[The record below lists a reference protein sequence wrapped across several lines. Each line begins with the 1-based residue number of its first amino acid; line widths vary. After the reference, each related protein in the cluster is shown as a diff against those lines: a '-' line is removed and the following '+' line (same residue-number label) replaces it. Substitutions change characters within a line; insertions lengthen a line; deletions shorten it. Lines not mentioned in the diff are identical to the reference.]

1 MSLNQVSIG
10 ARIAA
15 LSAVLLLITLLVGG
29 LAWMAMRNSTHHI
42 EQAHEMS
49 QEHARAIDLARSA
62 QVSFKIQIQEWKN
75 TLLRSHQ
82 AEAHE
87 KYRKAFEKEGGE
99 VAARLTELEAL
110 YGQLGLDTAPVKASR
125 ESLAALQQTYLA
137 ALQGFDLANP
147 GESARTVDKLVKG
160 KDREP
165 TTQLDKLVTTVF
177 DLSQQRQLPA
187 REAPQAAAEQVLAG
201 IAALV
206 LIGLAVGTAV
216 SWLILR
222 SITRPLGEVLQ
233 AAADVAAGRLDRQL
247 NARGRDELSHLVA
260 TVIRMNDSLRGVVSQ
275 VRTSAETVAHASSEI
290 AVGNQDLSMRT
301 EQQASRLQETAASV
315 EQLNV
320 GVQQS
325 AQNADLAGQL
335 ADQAT
340 AVAERGGSVVAQVVD
355 TMGEINASSRKIAD
369 IIGVID
375 GIAFQTN
382 ILALNAAVEAARA
395 GENGRGFAVVA
406 SEVRALAQRSATAA
420 REIKDLIQGSV
431 SNVERGNG
439 LVAEAGQTIQ
449 DAVEAVRRV
458 QQVVAEITSSAREQA
473 TGIGQI
479 SEAVSAIDE
488 TMQQNAAMVEEAAA
502 AAASLRQQSESLRG
516 AVAFFQV

>member
-10 ARIAA
+10 TRIAA
-15 LSAVLLLITLLVGG
+15 LAALLLLITLLVGG
-29 LAWMAMRNSTHHI
+29 LGWMAMRNSAHHI
-42 EQAHEMS
+42 EQAHAMS
-49 QEHARAIDLARSA
+49 QEHAHAIDLARSA
-62 QVSFKIQIQEWKN
+62 QVSFKIQVQEWKN
-75 TLLRSHQ
+75 LLLRSHQ
-82 AEAHE
+82 SEAHD
-87 KYRKAFEKEGGE
+87 KYRKAFEKEGAE
-99 VAARLTELEAL
+99 VAARLTELETL
-110 YGQLGLDTAPVKASR
+110 YGQMGLDTAPVKASR
-125 ESLAALQQTYLA
+125 ESLAALQQSYLA
-137 ALQGFDLANP
+137 ALKGFDLADP
-147 GESARTVDKLVKG
+147 SGSAQAVDKAVKG
-160 KDREP
+160 RDREP
-165 TTQLDKLVTTVF
+165 TAQLDKLVAAVF
-177 DLSQQRQLPA
+177 ELSQQRQA
-187 REAPQAAAEQVLAG
+187 SAQAAAQAATAQVLSG
-201 IAALV
+201 IGVLLV
-206 LIGLAVGTAV
+206 IGLAVGSAA

-247 NARGRDELSHLVA
+247 NAQGRDELSHLVA
-260 TVIRMNDSLRGVVSQ
+260 TVIRMNESLRGVVTQ
-275 VRTSAETVAHASSEI
+275 VRTSAETVAHASHEI
-290 AVGNQDLSMRT
+290 AVGNQDLSLRT

-315 EQLNV
+315 EQLSA

-325 AQNADLAGQL
+325 ASHAAQAGQL

-340 AVAERGGSVVAQVVD
+340 VVAERGGAVVGQVVE
-355 TMGEINASSRKIAD
+355 TMGAIHASSRKIAD

-395 GENGRGFAVVA
+395 GEQGRGFAVVA

-431 SNVERGNG
+431 SSVERGNG
-439 LVAEAGQTIQ
+439 LVAEAGQTIL

-458 QQVVAEITSSAREQA
+458 QQVVAEISTSAREQA
-473 TGIGQI
+473 SGIGQI

>member
-15 LSAVLLLITLLVGG
+15 LATLLLLITALVGG
-29 LAWMAMRNSTHHI
+29 LGWMAMRHST
-42 EQAHEMS
+42 QQVDRAHAMS

-62 QVSFKIQIQEWKN
+62 QVGFKIQIQEWKN
-75 TLLRSHQ
+75 LLLRSHQ
-82 AEAHE
+82 PEAHD
-87 KYRKAFEKEGGE
+87 KYRQAFVKEGAE
-99 VAARLTELEAL
+99 VSARLGELETL
-110 YGQLGLDTAPVKASR
+110 YGQMGLDPAPVKASR
-125 ESLAALQQTYLA
+125 DSLAGLQQAYLE
-137 ALQGFDLANP
+137 ALRSFDLADAA
-147 GESARTVDKLVKG
+147 GSAQVVDKLVKG
-160 KDREP
+160 KDRAP
-165 TTQLDKLVTTVF
+165 TAELDKLVLAVF
-177 DLSQQRQLPA
+177 DLSQQRQAQAL
-187 REAPQAAAEQVLAG
+187 EAAHAAAAKVLGG
-201 IAALV
+201 IAALLV
-206 LIGLAVGTAV
+206 AGLLVGATA
-216 SWLILR
+216 SWFILR
-222 SITRPLGEVLQ
+222 SITRPLNEVVL

-247 NARGRDELSHLVA
+247 TAQGRDELSHLVA
-260 TVIRMNDSLRGVVSQ
+260 AVIRMNDSLRGVVSQ
-275 VRTSAETVAHASSEI
+275 VRDAAETVAHASSEI
-290 AVGNQDLSMRT
+290 ALGNQDLSTRT

-315 EQLNV
+315 EQLSA
-320 GVQQS
+320 GV
-325 AQNADLAGQL
+325 AQAAGHAAQAGQL
-335 ADQAT
+335 VDQAT
-340 AVAERGGSVVAQVVD
+340 AVAERGGAVVGQVVE
-355 TMGEINASSRKIAD
+355 TMGEIHASSRKIAD

-431 SNVERGNG
+431 HNVERGNG

-449 DAVEAVRRV
+449 DAVDAVRRV
-458 QQVVAEITSSAREQA
+458 QQVVAEIGSSAREQA

-479 SEAVSAIDE
+479 NEAVSAIDE

>member
-1 MSLNQVSIG
+1 M
-10 ARIAA
+10 
-15 LSAVLLLITLLVGG
+15 
-29 LAWMAMRNSTHHI
+29 
-42 EQAHEMS
+42 
-49 QEHARAIDLARSA
+49 
-62 QVSFKIQIQEWKN
+62 
-75 TLLRSHQ
+75 
-82 AEAHE
+82 
-87 KYRKAFEKEGGE
+87 
-99 VAARLTELEAL
+99 
-110 YGQLGLDTAPVKASR
+110 
-125 ESLAALQQTYLA
+125 
-137 ALQGFDLANP
+137 
-147 GESARTVDKLVKG
+147 VDKAVKG

-165 TTQLDKLVTTVF
+165 TAQLDKLVAAVF
-177 DLSQQRQLPA
+177 ELSQQRELAAQERA
-187 REAPQAAAEQVLAG
+187 QAASSQVLSG
-201 IAALV
+201 IALLLA
-206 LIGLAVGTAV
+206 IGLAVGAAA

-222 SITRPLGEVLQ
+222 SITRPLSEVLH

-247 NARGRDELSHLVA
+247 NAQGRDELSHLVS
-260 TVIRMNDSLRGVVSQ
+260 TVIRMNESLRGVVSQ

-290 AVGNQDLSMRT
+290 ALGNQDLSLRT

-315 EQLNV
+315 EQLSA

-325 AQNADLAGQL
+325 ASHAAQAGQL

-340 AVAERGGSVVAQVVD
+340 VVAERGGAVVGQVVE
-355 TMGEINASSRKIAD
+355 TMGAIHASSRKIAD
-369 IIGVID
+369 IISVID

>member
-10 ARIAA
+10 TRIAA
-15 LSAVLLLITLLVGG
+15 LAVLLLLITLLVGG
-29 LAWMAMRNSTHHI
+29 LGWTAMRNSAHHI
-42 EQAHEMS
+42 DEAHAMS
-49 QEHARAIDLARSA
+49 QEQARAIDLARSA

-75 TLLRSHQ
+75 LLLRSHQ
-82 AEAHE
+82 PEAYDKH
-87 KYRKAFEKEGGE
+87 RKAFEKEGGV
-99 VAARLTELEAL
+99 VASQLSELEGL
-110 YGQLGLDTAPVKASR
+110 FGQMGLDTAPVKASR
-125 ESLAALQQTYLA
+125 DSLAALQQNYLA
-137 ALQGFDLANP
+137 ALSGFDMADP
-147 GESARTVDKLVKG
+147 VASAKAVDKAVKG

-165 TTQLDKLVTTVF
+165 TAQLDKLV
-177 DLSQQRQLPA
+177 
-187 REAPQAAAEQVLAG
+187 EQVLVLSHERELASEARAKAAMNQVLTG
-201 IAALV
+201 IALLSLV
-206 LIGLAVGTAV
+206 GLALGSAA

-222 SITRPLGEVLQ
+222 SITRPLGEVLH
-233 AAADVAAGRLDRQL
+233 AAADVASGRLDRQL
-247 NARGRDELSHLVA
+247 NAQGRDELSHLVA
-260 TVIRMNDSLRGVVSQ
+260 AVIRMNDSLRGVVSQ
-275 VRTSAETVAHASSEI
+275 VRSSAETVAHASSEI

-315 EQLNV
+315 EQLSA
-320 GVQQS
+320 GVQQAVGHA
-325 AQNADLAGQL
+325 AQAGQL

-340 AVAERGGSVVAQVVD
+340 VVAERGGAVVSQVVE
-355 TMGEINASSRKIAD
+355 TMGAIHDSSRKIAD

-449 DAVEAVRRV
+449 DAVDAVRRV
-458 QQVVAEITSSAREQA
+458 QQVVAEITASAQEQA
-473 TGIGQI
+473 SGIGQI
-479 SEAVSAIDE
+479 SAAVSAIDE
-488 TMQQNAAMVEEAAA
+488 TMQQNAAMVEQAAA
-502 AAASLRQQSESLRG
+502 AAASLKQQSDSLRG

>member
-1 MSLNQVSIG
+1 
-10 ARIAA
+10 
-15 LSAVLLLITLLVGG
+15 
-29 LAWMAMRNSTHHI
+29 MAMGNSTHHI
-42 EQAHEMS
+42 EEAHAMS
-49 QEHARAIDLARSA
+49 QEHTRAIDLARSA

-75 TLLRSHQ
+75 LLLRSHQ
-82 AEAHE
+82 SEAHE
-87 KYRKAFEKEGGE
+87 KYRKAFVAEGAE
-99 VAARLTELEAL
+99 AA
-110 YGQLGLDTAPVKASR
+110 TA
-125 ESLAALQQTYLA
+125 
-137 ALQGFDLANP
+137 
-147 GESARTVDKLVKG
+147 
-160 KDREP
+160 
-165 TTQLDKLVTTVF
+165 
-177 DLSQQRQLPA
+177 
-187 REAPQAAAEQVLAG
+187 QVLSG
-201 IAALV
+201 IAVLLV
-206 LIGLAVGTAV
+206 IGLAVGSAA

-247 NARGRDELSHLVA
+247 NAQGRDELSHLVA
-260 TVIRMNDSLRGVVSQ
+260 TVIRMNESLRGVVSQ
-275 VRTSAETVAHASSEI
+275 VRSSAETVAHASSEI
-290 AVGNQDLSMRT
+290 AVGNQDLSLRT

-315 EQLNV
+315 EQLSA

-325 AQNADLAGQL
+325 ANHAAQAGEL

-340 AVAERGGSVVAQVVD
+340 AVAERGGSVVGQVVE
-355 TMGEINASSRKIAD
+355 TMGAIHESSRKIAD

-439 LVAEAGQTIQ
+439 LVAEAGQTIHEV
-449 DAVEAVRRV
+449 VEAVRRV
-458 QQVVAEITSSAREQA
+458 QSVVAEITTSAREQA

-502 AAASLRQQSESLRG
+502 AAASLQKQSEDLRG
-516 AVAFFQV
+516 AVAFFQI

>member
-10 ARIAA
+10 ARIAGLAA
-15 LSAVLLLITLLVGG
+15 LLLLITALVGG
-29 LAWMAMRNSTHHI
+29 LGWMSMRHSTHRVD
-42 EQAHEMS
+42 EAHAMS
-49 QEHARAIDLARSA
+49 QQHAHAIDLARSA

-75 TLLRSHQ
+75 LLLRSHQ
-82 AEAHE
+82 PEAHD
-87 KYRKAFEKEGGE
+87 KYRQAFVKEGAE
-99 VAARLTELEAL
+99 VSARLGELETL
-110 YGQLGLDTAPVKASR
+110 YGQMGLDPAPVKGSRDALAS
-125 ESLAALQQTYLA
+125 LQQTYLA
-137 ALQGFDLANP
+137 ALSSFDLADP
-147 GESARTVDKLVKG
+147 TGSAQAVDKLVKG

-165 TTQLDKLVTTVF
+165 TAQLDKLVAAVF
-177 DLSQQRQLPA
+177 ELSQQRQAQAL
-187 REAPQAAAEQVLAG
+187 EAAHAASAQVLSG
-201 IAALV
+201 IAAL
-206 LIGLAVGTAV
+206 LLAGLAIGVAV

-222 SITRPLGEVLQ
+222 SITLPLAEVVQ

-247 NARGRDELSHLVA
+247 TASGRDELSRLVA
-260 TVIRMNDSLRGVVSQ
+260 AVVRMNDSLRGVVSQ
-275 VRTSAETVAHASSEI
+275 VRISAETVAHASAEI
-290 AVGNQDLSMRT
+290 AQGNQDLSLRT
-301 EQQASRLQETAASV
+301 EQQASRLQQTAASV
-315 EQLNV
+315 EQLSAGV
-320 GVQQS
+320 GQAAGHA
-325 AQNADLAGQL
+325 AQAGEL

-340 AVAERGGSVVAQVVD
+340 AVAERGGAVVSQVVE
-355 TMGEINASSRKIAD
+355 TMGEIHASSRKIAD

-439 LVAEAGQTIQ
+439 LVAEAGQTIL
-449 DAVEAVRRV
+449 DAVDAVRRV
-458 QQVVAEITSSAREQA
+458 QQVVSEITTSAREQA
-473 TGIGQI
+473 TGVSQI

-516 AVAFFQV
+516 SVAFFQV